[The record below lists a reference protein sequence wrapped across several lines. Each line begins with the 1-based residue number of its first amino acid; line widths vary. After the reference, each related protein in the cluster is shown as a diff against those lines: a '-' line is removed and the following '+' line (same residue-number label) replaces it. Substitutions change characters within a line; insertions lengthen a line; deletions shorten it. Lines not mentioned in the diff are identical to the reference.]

1 MLLHLSLLIIMP
13 VPYLYPI
20 PCHHV
25 ASIHHGTGQESGT
38 KWVDVMLT
46 TWPASVVDA
55 GSGGD
60 MSQAL
65 TSWSLHA
72 GKKIMLASHMNERLS
87 WKKHPGYLG

>member
-1 MLLHLSLLIIMP
+1 
-13 VPYLYPI
+13 
-20 PCHHV
+20 
-25 ASIHHGTGQESGT
+25 
-38 KWVDVMLT
+38 MLT

-60 MSQAL
+60 MSLAL

-87 WKKHPGYLG
+87 WKKHPGYLGLKHKGQPSLGRWQWAP